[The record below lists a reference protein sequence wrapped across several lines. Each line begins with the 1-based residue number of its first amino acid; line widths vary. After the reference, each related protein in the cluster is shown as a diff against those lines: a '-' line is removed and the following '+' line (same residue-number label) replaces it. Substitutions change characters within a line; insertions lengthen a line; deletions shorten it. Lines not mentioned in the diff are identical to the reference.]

1 MLTPQ
6 EVSERAFPKASFGGY
21 NMGQVDEFLDILTA
35 DYTSLYNENAVLKS
49 KMKVL
54 VDKVEEYRNTED
66 AMRKAL
72 MAAQQM
78 ADDLIQEAN
87 QKREEILRGA
97 EHFAQQKVDAIRQE
111 VDAEQFRLDSAK
123 RSTMGFVAQVRALME
138 KQADYLENLALLC
151 PDTPIPQPDPVEEA
165 ASEID
170 GNVQRLLAQAMAAAT
185 AENLKNKAGEAPP
198 DLTDTAEFPAGPA
211 APPPRDEGG
220 EAEIA
225 SSRIDFGRLKFGPN
239 YEDDEAY

>member
-54 VDKVEEYRNTED
+54 VEKVEEYRSTED

-78 ADDLIQEAN
+78 ADDLIHQAN
-87 QKREEILRGA
+87 QKRDEILKNA
-97 EHFAQQKVDAIRQE
+97 EQTAQQKASTIRTA
-111 VDAEQFRLDSAK
+111 VWVVIPLVRYWLFWAPS
-123 RSTMGFVAQVRALME
+123 RSNTTGR
-138 KQADYLENLALLC
+138 
-151 PDTPIPQPDPVEEA
+151 
-165 ASEID
+165 
-170 GNVQRLLAQAMAAAT
+170 
-185 AENLKNKAGEAPP
+185 
-198 DLTDTAEFPAGPA
+198 
-211 APPPRDEGG
+211 
-220 EAEIA
+220 
-225 SSRIDFGRLKFGPN
+225 SRR
-239 YEDDEAY
+239 

>member
-1 MLTPQ
+1 M
-6 EVSERAFPKASFGGY
+6 
-21 NMGQVDEFLDILTA
+21 
-35 DYTSLYNENAVLKS
+35 
-49 KMKVL
+49 
-54 VDKVEEYRNTED
+54 
-66 AMRKAL
+66 
-72 MAAQQM
+72 
-78 ADDLIQEAN
+78 
-87 QKREEILRGA
+87 
-97 EHFAQQKVDAIRQE
+97 
-111 VDAEQFRLDSAK
+111 
-123 RSTMGFVAQVRALME
+123 
-138 KQADYLENLALLC
+138 
-151 PDTPIPQPDPVEEA
+151 EEA

>member
-54 VDKVEEYRNTED
+54 VEKVEEYRSTED

-78 ADDLIQEAN
+78 ADELIQQAN
-87 QKREEILRGA
+87 HKRDEILHSA
-97 EHFAQQKVDAIRQE
+97 EKTALQKADAIRQE
-111 VDAEQFRLDSAK
+111 ADAEQFRLDSAK
-123 RSTMGFVAQVRALME
+123 RATMSFVGQVRALME
-138 KQADYLENLALLC
+138 KQADYLEHLSQLC
-151 PDTPIPQPDPVEEA
+151 PDVPVPQPDPVEEA

-170 GNVQRLLAQAMAAAT
+170 DNVQRLLAQAMAAAT
-185 AENLKNKAGEAPP
+185 AENLKTKAGEEPR
-198 DLTDTAEFPAGPA
+198 DLTDTAEFPAGE
-211 APPPRDEGG
+211 RQDEAG
-220 EAEIA
+220 EADVA
-225 SSRIDFGRLKFGPN
+225 ASRIDFGRLKFGPN
-239 YEDDEAY
+239 YEDDEDD

>member
-54 VDKVEEYRNTED
+54 VEKVEEYRNTED

-123 RSTMGFVAQVRALME
+123 RSTMGFVAQVRALMAVSYTHLRAHE
-138 KQADYLENLALLC
+138 
-151 PDTPIPQPDPVEEA
+151 T
-165 ASEID
+165 
-170 GNVQRLLAQAMAAAT
+170 
-185 AENLKNKAGEAPP
+185 
-198 DLTDTAEFPAGPA
+198 
-211 APPPRDEGG
+211 
-220 EAEIA
+220 
-225 SSRIDFGRLKFGPN
+225 
-239 YEDDEAY
+239 